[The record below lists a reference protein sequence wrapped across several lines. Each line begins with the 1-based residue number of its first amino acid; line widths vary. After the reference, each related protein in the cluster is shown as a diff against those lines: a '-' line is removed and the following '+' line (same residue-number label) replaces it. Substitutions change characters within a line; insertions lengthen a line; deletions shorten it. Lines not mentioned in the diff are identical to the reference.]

1 MKRYAPEDLL
11 ETIPT
16 QLKKNATKINECYL
30 SSSSSSVSSDEI
42 INKISFVSC
51 GNYYNLHPLCIFF
64 LEIETNT
71 FPREKH

>member
-42 INKISFVSC
+42 INKISFVSFRA
-51 GNYYNLHPLCIFF
+51 GIIIIYILCAFF
-64 LEIETNT
+64 FRN
-71 FPREKH
+71 